1 MAPPTKAIG
10 INTAG
15 SLEEFTVAAGGGGN
29 ILDGGNAASTYSG
42 GPIFDCGHAS

>member
-1 MAPPTKAIG
+1 MSPPTKAIG

-15 SLEEFTVAAGGGGN
+15 ALEEFTVTAGAGN